1 MITFLGFLL
10 GLALGVLITMVTIG
24 KVVGWVD
31 AIVKE
36 ERELFRKPE
45 REKLEL

>member
-10 GLALGVLITMVTIG
+10 GLALGVLITMVSIG
-24 KVVGWVD
+24 KVVGWID

-36 ERELFRKPE
+36 ERELFRKPKE
-45 REKLEL
+45 GKLES